1 MKIYEDY
8 LKEVQEQYPDEFT
21 EMTDILNRH
30 DTLKRT
36 NTNLMDENQGLQKEL
51 DRLTNDI
58 GIYERDKTNDILRLN
73 NEIAELQKELE
84 RTEDEKNR
92 KQKIIE
98 DKIKSDRIQNK
109 QLSQVVMAI
118 NNLYWKCKEQ
128 RKGLQLR
135 FEAEGTE
142 LEPYGDDIKPLDK
155 AEKQLTII
163 GEFIEKYQ
171 GILDSLTEHTQTDSA
186 TKKYSTQGY
195 TKQSHH

>member
-21 EMTDILNRH
+21 EMTDILNRY
-30 DTLKRT
+30 DTLKKT
-36 NTNLMDENQGLQKEL
+36 NTNLMDENHNLQKEL
-51 DRLTNDI
+51 DRLTNEI

-92 KQKIIE
+92 KQKNVE
-98 DKIKSDRIQNK
+98 DRIKNDRIQNK

-142 LEPYGDDIKPLDK
+142 LEPYGDDIKPLEK

-171 GILDSLTEHTQTDSA
+171 GILDTLVEHAQADSS
-186 TKKYSTQGY
+186 TKKFSTQGY
-195 TKQSHH
+195 TKQSYH